1 MEVLE
6 ERKIYLEGTKK
17 SEDTGIRYPLY
28 TNCYANALEAMWSNI
43 QYNKNAKAQG
53 APQGLVS
60 NIIAFMGVR
69 GSGKTTALN
78 EFNRIL
84 GKHDEYIAKHGKVL
98 LPNRQN
104 QDQKC
109 TGGFHVLK
117 SIDASLLEKDEDIIE
132 LIWANMFKDF
142 EHTLKGSSNCR
153 EYREYRE
160 NRDEATRSIVDQF
173 DKVYKS
179 YQQSK
184 EKQVM
189 LGDTVLAKL
198 KNLASSL
205 KTKEFCDELIE
216 KFLKYMHYR
225 ADGQDT
231 NFFLVVTVDD
241 LDLNLESG
249 YRILENLYRYL
260 NNPYVVVLIAVD
272 HLQIKMISNR
282 HFIENFYVKGK
293 KDEPLYARHAEQLSG
308 DFLVKVLPLSNR
320 VYMPDYRNIL
330 NKAIIVGADRS
341 NFLKQ
346 FILGKIAEKMGIYY
360 DAVGLK
366 WHFSVP
372 KTLREIVQY
381 NDFLESLYD
390 ISDVECGT
398 EEIIRRYEANH
409 ERFNRNISENMGSR
423 ILNLQQQELF
433 DKILGRNI
441 ERRAEYAVNFLNNER
456 KITAQGENQQKLS
469 DYVDDQNYCYSDLL
483 EAIYSSGREDYDQK
497 VLIHCVLA
505 SFTSEITKEYYN
517 YANNPNEAAQNEAAR
532 RLESFLGNT
541 VGGNWLNKMG
551 FGVVADKDTNRSDT
565 SNKTFMVQWVDK
577 GDICQFHYSRRL
589 EIGEGGERDQLDVLS
604 FIIPMLECVFALFPN
619 YYDKDGNKAEPVWAI
634 EIIGEEGKTCSI
646 NVEVDNKSADFDI
659 WGFVGKEIVTEDKS
673 KLQRQTEKIVE
684 SLLNGFIAYH
694 KKKGKRITEKKK
706 ETYRKQL
713 LEKSIW
719 DQSKKRKI
727 YFPFY
732 NLDLT
737 YNVIKRVKRKMVM
750 ETIDKSEILTYLQRV
765 YGHIAYELAREDQ
778 FYKEADNS
786 IEESHGNTGKSIASS
801 FKEDFVSHPFIKAI
815 GYRYWDKETKETITV
830 EEKINKNDFNEL
842 LYLIFKEFHT
852 ANEMDKYAV
861 ADME

>member
-17 SEDTGIRYPLY
+17 SEGTGIRYPLY

-43 QYNKNAKAQG
+43 QYNKKAKAQG

-60 NIIAFMGVR
+60 NIIAFMGAR

-98 LPNRQN
+98 LPNRQS

-160 NRDEATRSIVDQF
+160 YREEATRSIVDQF

-179 YQQSK
+179 YKQSK

-225 ADGQDT
+225 TDGQDN

-272 HLQIKMISNR
+272 YLQIKMISNR
-282 HFIENFYVKGK
+282 HFIENFHVKGK
-293 KDEPLYARHAEQLSG
+293 KDELLYARHAEELSG

-381 NDFLESLYD
+381 NDLLESLYD

-483 EAIYSSGREDYDQK
+483 EAIYSLGREDYDQK

-505 SFTSEITKEYYN
+505 SFTTEIIKEYYN
-517 YANNPNEAAQNEAAR
+517 YVNNPNEAAQNEAAR

-551 FGVVADKDTNRSDT
+551 FGVVADKNTNQEPIVLQWTDRGDIGHFKYNFRIERNEG
-565 SNKTFMVQWVDK
+565 NKTLKID
-577 GDICQFHYSRRL
+577 
-589 EIGEGGERDQLDVLS
+589 EIS
-604 FIIPMLECVFALFPN
+604 FIVSILECVLMLFPN
-619 YYDKDGNKAEPVWAI
+619 YYDENENKAEPIWKI
-634 EIIGEEGKTCSI
+634 EFKGGEGNVDTI
-646 NVEVDNKSADFDI
+646 DVEVANKSADFDI
-659 WGFVGKEIVTEDKS
+659 WGFVGKEIVTEGKS

-694 KKKGKRITEKKK
+694 KKKGEKITEKQK

-719 DQSKKRKI
+719 DQSTEHKI

-732 NLDLT
+732 NLDLA

-778 FYKEADNS
+778 FYKEADHS

-830 EEKINKNDFNEL
+830 DEKIDKNNFIEL
-842 LYLIFKEFHT
+842 LYLRC
-852 ANEMDKYAV
+852 
-861 ADME
+861 

>member
-17 SEDTGIRYPLY
+17 SEGTGIRYPLY

-43 QYNKNAKAQG
+43 QYNKKAKAQG

-60 NIIAFMGVR
+60 NIIAFMGAR

-98 LPNRQN
+98 LPNRQS

-160 NRDEATRSIVDQF
+160 YREEATRSIVDQF

-179 YQQSK
+179 YKQSK

-225 ADGQDT
+225 TDGQDN

-272 HLQIKMISNR
+272 YLQIKMISNR
-282 HFIENFYVKGK
+282 HFIENFHVKGK
-293 KDEPLYARHAEQLSG
+293 KDELLYARHAEELSG

-381 NDFLESLYD
+381 NDLLESLYD

-483 EAIYSSGREDYDQK
+483 EAIYSLGREDYDQK

-505 SFTSEITKEYYN
+505 SFTTEIIKEYYN

-551 FGVVADKDTNRSDT
+551 FGVVADKNTNQEPIVLQWTDRGDIGHFKYNFRIERNEG
-565 SNKTFMVQWVDK
+565 NKTLKID
-577 GDICQFHYSRRL
+577 
-589 EIGEGGERDQLDVLS
+589 EIS
-604 FIIPMLECVFALFPN
+604 FIVSILECVLMLFPN
-619 YYDKDGNKAEPVWAI
+619 YYDENENKAEPIWKI
-634 EIIGEEGKTCSI
+634 EFKGGEGNVDTI
-646 NVEVDNKSADFDI
+646 DVEVANKSADFDI
-659 WGFVGKEIVTEDKS
+659 WGFVGKEIVTEGKS

-694 KKKGKRITEKKK
+694 KKKGEKITEKQK

-719 DQSKKRKI
+719 DQSTEHKI

-732 NLDLT
+732 NLDLA

-830 EEKINKNDFNEL
+830 DEKIDKNNFIEL

>member
-225 ADGQDT
+225 VDGQDT

-308 DFLVKVLPLSNR
+308 DFLVKVLPQSNR

-381 NDFLESLYD
+381 NDFLESLCN

-409 ERFNRNISENMGSR
+409 ERFNRNISENMGAR
-423 ILNLQQQELF
+423 ILNLQQQRIF
-433 DKILGRNI
+433 SMILGRNI

-456 KITAQGENQQKLS
+456 KITAQEENQQKLS
-469 DYVDDQNYCYSDLL
+469 DFVDDQNYCYSDLL
-483 EAIYSSGREDYDQK
+483 EAIYSLGREDYNQK

-505 SFTSEITKEYYN
+505 SFTSEMTKEYYD
-517 YANNPNEAAQNEAAR
+517 YVNNPNEAVQNEAAR

-551 FGVVADKDTNRSDT
+551 FGVVADKNTNQEPI
-565 SNKTFMVQWVDK
+565 VLQWTDQ
-577 GDICQFHYSRRL
+577 GDIGHFKHTFR
-589 EIGEGGERDQLDVLS
+589 IERNDGRKTLLINDLS
-604 FIIPMLECVFALFPN
+604 FIVPILECVFILFPN
-619 YYDKDGNKAEPVWAI
+619 YYDNNGNKAEPVWNI
-634 EIIGEEGKTCSI
+634 EIIGGEGNVDTI
-646 NVEVDNKSADFDI
+646 DVEVANKRADFDI
-659 WGFVGKEIVTEDKS
+659 WGFVGKEIIIEGRS
-673 KLQRQTEKIVE
+673 NLQIQTEKIVE
-684 SLLNGFIAYH
+684 ALHAGFIVY
-694 KKKGKRITEKKK
+694 KKK
-706 ETYRKQL
+706 EGKKIKEEQKETWRRHL

-719 DQSKKRKI
+719 HESKERKI

-732 NLDLT
+732 NLDLA

-786 IEESHGNTGKSIASS
+786 IEEPHGNTGKSIASS

-830 EEKINKNDFNEL
+830 EEKINQNDFNEL

-861 ADME
+861 AEVE